1 MIRTSSTKR
10 NNQSAHD
17 RLLKPAIIN
26 FFSREFPGL
35 FGPVIKENIASA
47 LIELFESL
55 CPSSSYLKPGQIV
68 WNALDVKT
76 RASSQNRR
84 YKTVI
89 LSVVTDKDID
99 MFKNGKSLC
108 DIRKNVISRMIR
120 EAYQQGGVLSTRDI
134 SLILHHDASY
144 LSRLRIKFEQAHNT
158 VLPHTGVIHDM
169 GSTITHKRQI
179 IYKHIVE
186 KKDPLNV
193 AYETNHSQRAVDR
206 YIKDY
211 HRVKTLTDEEK
222 DVDYIHQI
230 TNISKQVIKQYQQ
243 IINKYV
249 KELV

>member
-10 NNQSAHD
+10 NYQSAHD

-47 LIELFESL
+47 LISLFETL
-55 CPSSSYLKPGQIV
+55 CPPASYLKPGQII

-76 RASSQNRR
+76 RGSSQNRR

-108 DIRKNVISRMIR
+108 DIRKNVISRMIK
-120 EAYQQGGVLSTRDI
+120 EAYQQGGVLSTRDL
-134 SLILHHDASY
+134 SLLLVHDASY
-144 LSRLRIKFEQAHNT
+144 LSRLRIKFEQVHNT

-186 KKDPLNV
+186 KKDPVKV

-211 HRVKTLTDEEK
+211 HRVKTLTDEKK
-222 DVDYIHQI
+222 DVDYIHMV
-230 TNISKQVIKQYQQ
+230 TNISKQVIRQYQQ
-243 IINKYV
+243 IIYKYV
-249 KELV
+249 KEPV

>member
-10 NNQSAHD
+10 NYQSAHD

-26 FFSREFPGL
+26 FFSREFPGF
-35 FGPVIKENIASA
+35 FGPVVIDNIASA

-55 CPSSSYLKPGQIV
+55 CPPSSYLKPGQIV

-89 LSVVTDKDID
+89 LSVVTDEDIN
-99 MFKNGKSLC
+99 MFKGEESIG
-108 DIRKNVISRMIR
+108 DIRKRAIVRMIN
-120 EAYQQGGVLSTRDI
+120 EAYQQGGVLSTRDL
-134 SLILHHDASY
+134 SLIIHHDASHI
-144 LSRLRIKFEQAHNT
+144 SKQRIKYEQAHET

-186 KKDPLNV
+186 KKDPLKV

-206 YIKDY
+206 YIKDF
-211 HRVKTLTDEEK
+211 HRVKTLTDEKK
-222 DVDYIHQI
+222 DVHYIHLV

-249 KELV
+249 KEPV